1 MEKREGI
8 SPASGRGAGPSAC
21 AARESPQARDL
32 ALIGVLPRVWRKEG
46 ARGHDLYIDG
56 SCKGGMPYR
65 LAGKGC
71 SAMINCHSS

>member
-21 AARESPQARDL
+21 AAREKTQARDL

-56 SCKGGMPYR
+56 SCKRACLTR

-71 SAMINCHSS
+71 